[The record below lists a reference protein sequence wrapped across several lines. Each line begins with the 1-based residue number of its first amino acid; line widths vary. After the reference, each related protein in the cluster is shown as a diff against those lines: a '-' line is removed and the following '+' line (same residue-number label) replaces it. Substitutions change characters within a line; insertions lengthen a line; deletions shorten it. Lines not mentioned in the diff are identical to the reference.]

1 MIKIKFFLLHPFD
14 KAWLLSFGQS
24 FLYWV
29 GHFFIS
35 TLYLA
40 MMVIKPTNQLTYVV
54 VFLRYS
60 AGVPTYI
67 LFCQYKTC
75 LKCLYHSAT
84 KFFLVYPISICSKWF
99 LHCLEGN
106 YNPFQIAFS
115 TKHLILLAVTLN
127 SPVSKSS
134 ILAILHKFPGSVQSG
149 WPCMY
154 ILFLHFL
161 NIWTSFSCFEIQPY
175 STQVY

>member
-1 MIKIKFFLLHPFD
+1 M
-14 KAWLLSFGQS
+14 
-24 FLYWV
+24 
-29 GHFFIS
+29 
-35 TLYLA
+35 
-40 MMVIKPTNQLTYVV
+40 
-54 VFLRYS
+54 FLRHS

-134 ILAILHKFPGSVQSG
+134 ILAILHKFPGQSSLDDPVCIFCFYTFLISEHHFHALKSNLQHSSLLRLALIHL
-149 WPCMY
+149 WESPDSKMTCVKHNY
-154 ILFLHFL
+154 TSLSNILKEEITS
-161 NIWTSFSCFEIQPY
+161 IWFINETLE
-175 STQVY
+175 